1 LLVNPLVVIVGPTA
15 VGKTAISLVLAQE
28 LDGEVVS
35 ADSRQVYRGMDIGT
49 AKASAAEMSVPH
61 YLLDIRNPGETI
73 SLGEYQKLA
82 YATIDKIHGRECL
95 PLLVGGT
102 GQYVRAVVE
111 GWQIPEVAPQ
121 VELRAMLEEQ
131 AQREGK
137 EVVFARLQALDP
149 VSAERIDWRNLRR
162 VIRAI
167 EVTTV
172 LVRPFSELQ
181 TKYPPPYSLVQ
192 IGLTR
197 PRELLY
203 QRADARIERMFA
215 DGFVQEVEQLLAT
228 GYTSDLPSFSSL
240 GYREVVGYLTGEHD
254 LEEAKMLL
262 RRHTRQFIRR
272 QYNWFR
278 LTDPNITWFD
288 LEEHGAGEVLAFVEQ
303 KMGLSGHL
311 AARQAGVNV

>member
-1 LLVNPLVVIVGPTA
+1 MSYLIVVTGPTA
-15 VGKTAISLVLAQE
+15 VGKTAVSLELARA
-28 LDGEVVS
+28 LGGEVVS

-49 AKASAAEMSVPH
+49 AKATAAELAFVPH
-61 YLLDIRNPGETI
+61 HLLDIRNPNETI

-82 YATIDKIHGRECL
+82 YATIDEIHGRERL

-111 GWQIPEVAPQ
+111 GWQVPEVPPQ
-121 VELRAMLEEQ
+121 AELRSMLEEQ

-137 EVVFARLQALDP
+137 EAVFARLQELDP
-149 VSAERIDWRNLRR
+149 ASAERIDWRNLRR

-172 LVRPFSELQ
+172 LGRPFSELR
-181 TKYPPPYSLVQ
+181 TKFPPPYSLLQ

-197 PRELLY
+197 PRDSLY
-203 QRADARIERMFA
+203 QRADARIEQMFA
-215 DGFVQEVEQLLAT
+215 AGFVQEVERLLAA

-240 GYREVVGYLTGEHD
+240 GYREVAGYLTGEHD

-288 LEEHGAGEVLAFVEQ
+288 LEEQVAGDVLTFLENQ
-303 KMGLSGHL
+303 
-311 AARQAGVNV
+311 